1 MGGFMADLD
10 AEGTERAEGEG
21 VVVIWRWKDM
31 KEGWATKTRIGEAGR
46 KLAVGQ
52 KPVAQYDDG
61 KRRYWLYA
69 FGDSVEKNRRGTG

>member
-1 MGGFMADLD
+1 MDGFNLD
-10 AEGTERAEGEG
+10 TEKAEGAENAEE

-46 KLAVGQ
+46 RLAVGQ

-69 FGDSVEKNRRGTG
+69 FGDSVEKKRRGAG